1 MLYRELR
8 ILPRPSPPFP
18 EKIVCVGYHV
28 VHAGEHR
35 YEERPNVEGE
45 AARLAADVTGAAQLQ
60 SSRARVWRYP
70 PHTRGRR
77 HADHAQEEVFVV
89 VSGTL
94 TMLLGDPP
102 ERFDL
107 PPTSVAAVE
116 PMTPLQVRNESDE
129 ELVLFIYGAPPEQ
142 AGADFYDD
150 PGPL

>member
-1 MLYRELR
+1 MAYH
-8 ILPRPSPPFP
+8 
-18 EKIVCVGYHV
+18 IVRGDDH
-28 VHAGEHR
+28 H

-45 AARLAADVTGAAQLQ
+45 AARLASDVTSAAQLQ
-60 SSRARVWRYP
+60 QSRARVWRYP

-89 VSGTL
+89 LSGTL

-107 PPTSVAAVE
+107 PPMSVVAVE
-116 PMTPLQVRNESDE
+116 PMTALQVRNEGDE

-142 AGADFYDD
+142 AGADFLDD

>member
-1 MLYRELR
+1 MR
-8 ILPRPSPPFP
+8 
-18 EKIVCVGYHV
+18 YHV
-28 VHAGEHR
+28 VHADDHA

-45 AARLAADVTGAAQLQ
+45 AARQAADITDAAQLRQ
-60 SSRARVWRYP
+60 SRARVWRYP

-89 VSGTL
+89 LSGTL

-107 PPTSVAAVE
+107 PPTSVIAVE
-116 PMTPLQVRNESDE
+116 PMTALQVRNETDD

-142 AGADFYDD
+142 AGADFLDD